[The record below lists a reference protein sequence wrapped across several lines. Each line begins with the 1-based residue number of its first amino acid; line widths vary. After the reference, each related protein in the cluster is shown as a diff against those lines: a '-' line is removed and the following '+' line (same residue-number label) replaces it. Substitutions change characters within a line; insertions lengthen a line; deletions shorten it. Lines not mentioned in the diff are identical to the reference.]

1 MRKNSV
7 PSGCVCKYRF
17 DWSGKAEMAT
27 KYITLVTNKQ
37 TNKIL
42 THFLYYLSGAYSNWE
57 YNDKSPENFCEYTP
71 FMFAFVIL
79 ILFWVLFGIGIFREP
94 KTNTKLFMAMLNPC
108 SVEEYN
114 SYLFLFEYINEI
126 VNM

>member
-1 MRKNSV
+1 MQSAKSAVFFLQVCNHN
-7 PSGCVCKYRF
+7 GLCKYRF

-37 TNKIL
+37 TNKLL

-79 ILFWVLFGIGIFREP
+79 ILFWVLFGIGIFTECV
-94 KTNTKLFMAMLNPC
+94 KGVIKHTGQ
-108 SVEEYN
+108 
-114 SYLFLFEYINEI
+114 I
-126 VNM
+126 

>member
-1 MRKNSV
+1 
-7 PSGCVCKYRF
+7 
-17 DWSGKAEMAT
+17 MAT

-57 YNDKSPENFCEYTP
+57 YNDKSSENFCEYTP

-79 ILFWVLFGIGIFREP
+79 ILEWVLGGINLCLGVVTDRENQQN
-94 KTNTKLFMAMLNPC
+94 KSWYEF
-108 SVEEYN
+108 
-114 SYLFLFEYINEI
+114 
-126 VNM
+126 